1 MCEVWRDYHNYFKT
15 QVVMVLEHAN
25 NRESYRSS
33 WYRRP
38 LDRDSIIGRVIC
50 EFDVTPIYSC
60 NPKMPFVSDHSSFQ
74 VCPGKKK
81 YLAVY
86 FVIEE
91 LNFIFSLLEV
101 EIGDQLKWLQT
112 KEFCPHWFL
121 GMIRMFDIGCIN
133 KLETTYPWCKHQ
145 QCKSPPRFTHGKG
158 RIGCWWKTQEFW
170 GM

>member
-1 MCEVWRDYHNYFKT
+1 MKKLRAKRIRQLHLWNTFYRRGEIETWMCEVWRDYHNYFKT

-74 VCPGKKK
+74 VCPGKK
-81 YLAVY
+81 
-86 FVIEE
+86 I
-91 LNFIFSLLEV
+91 
-101 EIGDQLKWLQT
+101 
-112 KEFCPHWFL
+112 P
-121 GMIRMFDIGCIN
+121 GCIFRYWRVEFHIQFAGGWNWRPIKVAPN
-133 KLETTYPWCKHQ
+133 K
-145 QCKSPPRFTHGKG
+145 
-158 RIGCWWKTQEFW
+158 RILSTLIFGDDKNVWYW
-170 GM
+170 MH